1 MPVTTPSDRI
11 LDAARTTLT
20 RQQAERNASVRGP
33 SIGARSA
40 EMKRRHIARKAAR
53 MAMAV
58 GVILVVAMAA
68 GLALDGIGL
77 GGFVLTVLA
86 VLAALG
92 FFAMFPRFRA
102 PDLASINKGDA
113 HTMVGRTELWLEAQ
127 RPSLPAPAVRLVD
140 TIGLQLDALGAQLQ
154 GIDPAEPAVGQVRSL
169 VGEHLPG
176 MIESWRR
183 IPAHLRSEERG
194 GRTADEQLADG
205 LGKISA
211 EIDQITRE
219 LASGD
224 LDALAVRGRYLDYRY
239 GDGLEDT
246 PAAPSL
252 AAPHNS

>member
-92 FFAMFPRFRA
+92 FFAMFPRWA

-127 RPSLPAPAVRLVD
+127 RPSLPAPAVR
-140 TIGLQLDALGAQLQ
+140 GRSNRPQLDGLGAQLQ

-183 IPAHLRSEERG
+183 IPAHLRSEERA